1 MLCLEPPIPLLL
13 LRSRR
18 LSFVAAGVG
27 SRGPALTCHG
37 PAWAFVG
44 FCWLTCVGLHFPSF
58 QVAVEVEVV
67 VVYSGRLVAH
77 RL

>member
-1 MLCLEPPIPLLL
+1 MLRLEPPIPLLL

-44 FCWLTCVGLHFPSF
+44 LWGLVWESLVSVNEIHKKENHLLTRC
-58 QVAVEVEVV
+58 
-67 VVYSGRLVAH
+67 
-77 RL
+77 